1 MPAIKNISL
10 LELLTLLA
18 DLLEQAQE
26 EALILKTPDGKE
38 FMLAA
43 LDDFAHEVEL
53 TRQNP
58 ALMALLDQRGQERT
72 TVKLSDLKV
81 QLGLD

>member
-1 MPAIKNISL
+1 MKTVSL
-10 LELLTLLA
+10 LDLLAPLA

-38 FMLAA
+38 FVLAA
-43 LDDFAHEVEL
+43 LDDFAHEVDL

-58 ALMALLDQRGQERT
+58 ALMALLDQRGQEKS
-72 TVKLSDLKV
+72 TVKLSTLKA

>member
-1 MPAIKNISL
+1 MKTIPL
-10 LELLTLLA
+10 LDLLAPLA

-38 FMLAA
+38 FVLAV

-58 ALMALLDQRGQERT
+58 ALMALLDQRGQEET

-81 QLGLD
+81 QFGLD

>member
-38 FMLAA
+38 FVLVA

-58 ALMALLDQRGQERT
+58 ALMALLDQRGQEKT
-72 TVKLSDLKV
+72 TVKLSALKA

>member
-1 MPAIKNISL
+1 MKTIPL
-10 LELLTLLA
+10 LDLLAPLA

-38 FMLAA
+38 FVLAA

-53 TRQNP
+53 TQQNP
-58 ALMALLDQRGQERT
+58 ALMALLDQRGQEKT
-72 TVKLSDLKV
+72 TVKLSELKA
-81 QLGLD
+81 QLGLN

>member
-1 MPAIKNISL
+1 MI
-10 LELLTLLA
+10 

-26 EALILKTPDGKE
+26 EFLILQTPDGKE
-38 FMLAA
+38 FILAA
-43 LDDFAHEVEL
+43 LDDVAPEVEL
-53 TRQNP
+53 TRQNS
-58 ALMALLDQRGQERT
+58 AMIALLDRRGQERT

>member
-1 MPAIKNISL
+1 MKTIL
-10 LELLTLLA
+10 LLDLLAPLA

-38 FMLAA
+38 FVLAA

-58 ALMALLDQRGQERT
+58 ALMALLDQRGQEET
-72 TVKLSDLKV
+72 TVKLSDLTV
-81 QLGLD
+81 RLCLE

>member
-1 MPAIKNISL
+1 MKTVSL
-10 LELLTLLA
+10 LDLLAPLA

-26 EALILKTPDGKE
+26 EALILRTPDGKE
-38 FMLAA
+38 FVLAA

-58 ALMALLDQRGQERT
+58 ALMALLDQRGQEKS
-72 TVKLSDLKV
+72 TVKLSTLKA

>member
-1 MPAIKNISL
+1 MKTVPLIDVLAP
-10 LELLTLLA
+10 LA

-26 EALILKTPDGKE
+26 EALILQTPDGKE
-38 FMLAA
+38 FILAA

-58 ALMALLDQRGQERT
+58 ALMALLDRRGHEESI
-72 TVKLSDLKV
+72 VKLSSLKA

>member
-1 MPAIKNISL
+1 MKTIPLPDL
-10 LELLTLLA
+10 LAPLA

-38 FMLAA
+38 FVLAA

-58 ALMALLDQRGQERT
+58 ALMTLLDQRGQEESI
-72 TVKLSDLKV
+72 VKLSSLKS
-81 QLGLD
+81 QFGLE

>member
-1 MPAIKNISL
+1 MKTVSL
-10 LELLTLLA
+10 LDLLVPLA
-18 DLLEQAQE
+18 ELLEQAQE

-38 FMLAA
+38 FVLAA

-58 ALMALLDQRGQERT
+58 ALMALLDRRGQEES
-72 TVKLSDLKV
+72 TVKLSSLKA
-81 QLGLD
+81 QLGLE